1 VSDIERELKLTP
13 ADPAL
18 LEDVA
23 RLERFGEFDVTGRR
37 RELQRNSFFDTR
49 SAALKAARVGFRRRT
64 IEGQRLAR
72 WTLKA
77 PGDRATVRGVV
88 TRTELELHLDPDM
101 PPALAL
107 AALRSA
113 ARQRDAVVL
122 AEALDD
128 ALVANGLP
136 LAQPFLESDT
146 DRLVIDLVAAARGW
160 TVELALDRV
169 HLVGHDYRE
178 LEIEAELKHGDLG
191 ALEAIRETIEAVGQV
206 RESEGSKLSRGMA
219 HLKRCACA

>member
-37 RELQRNSFFDTR
+37 RELQHNSFFDTR

-64 IEGQRLAR
+64 IDGQRLAR

-77 PGDRATVRGVV
+77 PGDRATVRGVA

>member
-23 RLERFGEFDVTGRR
+23 RLERFGEFVVTGRR
-37 RELQRNSFFDTR
+37 RELQHNSFFDTR

-64 IEGQRLAR
+64 IDGQRLAR

-77 PGDRATVRGVV
+77 PGDRATVRGVA

-136 LAQPFLESDT
+136 LAQPFLESWSP
-146 DRLVIDLVAAARGW
+146 RPAAGRSSWPSTASISSGTT
-160 TVELALDRV
+160 TVSW
-169 HLVGHDYRE
+169 
-178 LEIEAELKHGDLG
+178 KSKPSSNT
-191 ALEAIRETIEAVGQV
+191 ETSGRWRRFAK
-206 RESEGSKLSRGMA
+206 RSKPWA
-219 HLKRCACA
+219 RCANPRARS